1 MIRGTLSPMRYEAR
15 FLLGRGAMGEVWVG
29 LQRGPHG
36 FERPVVLKRAR
47 ASVPLAEGLDPEEAL
62 VREAH
67 LLSLISHPNVVGI
80 VDLTKTP
87 EGLVLVLELVR
98 GVSLRR
104 WIARLAADGGA
115 LGIGESARLLADV
128 AHGLDAAHVA
138 SDVDGRAAR
147 IVHRDVNPEN
157 LMVSEHGF
165 VKLLDFGVA
174 RTALRERTVVPMIK
188 GKLPYLSPEQAEGG
202 EIDWRS
208 DVFALG
214 AVLYEL
220 LTSRRLFADDGAT
233 AVLDAIAEART
244 SALPEGVPAEMHALF
259 LRMMALDPAAR
270 PSLAEIARVL
280 ESVAASLGVSHAQ
293 IAAALRA
300 DMGDALDALRAR
312 LRGVSTMDL
321 VVPERAATQV
331 EASVVSALDTFLA
344 DDETVP
350 DTAATRRTERR

>member
-1 MIRGTLSPMRYEAR
+1 MRYEAR

-29 LQRGPHG
+29 LQRGPRG

-47 ASVPLAEGLDPEEAL
+47 PSVPLPDGLDAEEAL

-67 LLSLISHPNVVGI
+67 LLSLIAHPNVVGV

-104 WIARLAADGGA
+104 WVSTLAADGRAFGVGEAARLAADV
-115 LGIGESARLLADV
+115 AR
-128 AHGLDAAHVA
+128 GLDAAQQA
-138 SDVDGRAAR
+138 ADVDGRAAR

-157 LMVSEHGF
+157 LMVGEHGL

-188 GKLPYLSPEQAEGG
+188 GKLPYLSPEQVEGG
-202 EIDWRS
+202 ELDWRS

-233 AVLDAIAEART
+233 AVLDAIAEGRT
-244 SALPEGVPAEMHALF
+244 HALPESAPPLVRSLWH
-259 LRMMALDPAAR
+259 RMMALDPRAR
-270 PSLAEIARVL
+270 PSFAEIAQVL
-280 ESVAASLGVSHAQ
+280 EAVAAERGVAHAQ

-300 DMGDALDALRAR
+300 DMGAALDALRAR
-312 LRGVSTMDL
+312 LRGVATAEIAL
-321 VVPERAATQV
+321 PERVTTEV
-331 EASVVSALDTFLA
+331 DASVASALDDWA
-344 DDETVP
+344 ANDDATVP
-350 DTAATRRTERR
+350 DGARARKDLTR

>member
-1 MIRGTLSPMRYEAR
+1 MRYEAR

-29 LQRGPHG
+29 LQRGPRG

-62 VREAH
+62 AREAH

-104 WIARLAADGGA
+104 WITELFADGRAFGVGQA
-115 LGIGESARLLADV
+115 ARLLADM
-128 AHGLDAAHVA
+128 AHGLDAAHAA
-138 SDVDGRAAR
+138 SDADGRAAR

-214 AVLYEL
+214 AVLYEM
-220 LTSRRLFADDGAT
+220 LTSRRLFTGDGAT

-244 SALPEGVPAEMHALF
+244 GPLPDSVPAEVRALF
-259 LRMMALDPAAR
+259 LRMMALEPSTR
-270 PSLAEIARVL
+270 PCLPEIARVL
-280 ESVAASLGVSHAQ
+280 ESVAVSHAQ
-293 IAAALRA
+293 VAAALRV

-321 VVPERAATQV
+321 VVPERVSTEV
-331 EASVVSALDTFLA
+331 EASVVGALDSFLL
-344 DDETVP
+344 DETVP
-350 DTAATRRTERR
+350 DAEVTQVPERRR